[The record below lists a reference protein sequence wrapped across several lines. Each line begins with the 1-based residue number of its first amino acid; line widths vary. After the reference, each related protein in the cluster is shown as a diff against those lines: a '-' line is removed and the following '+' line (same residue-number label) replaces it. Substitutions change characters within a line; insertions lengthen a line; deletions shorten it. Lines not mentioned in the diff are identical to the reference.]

1 MNHAQIALVQTY
13 RSAVQPSK
21 LLLVPLLPLHGH
33 SVLRA
38 RFDDAIRRDALPGS
52 LMLHGPL
59 GVGKQ
64 RLALWLGQ
72 RLLCTGA
79 DPRPCGACQHCRY
92 ALAGTHPDIHWYF
105 PRPRPKSGDMTP
117 AKIADDFREAIG
129 ERTQTGVYPPPAPE
143 EGLYISTIRAIIH
156 SASMAPAMAARK
168 VYILGEAERMVLQ
181 EGSEEAAGAF
191 LKLLEEPP
199 AKATIILTTSE
210 PGALI
215 PTIRSRVVA
224 IRVPAMG
231 AADVDAVLAE
241 PAMQGAIAAAGG
253 PKKLEEQR
261 RVANGAPGALVA
273 GAEWAAALARARRI
287 LDAASNRDR
296 QEQMRTALAQGSSKA
311 RGAYSTALEA
321 LTTLLHERA
330 RAAAERGN
338 RAGARGAAMAVDEV
352 EKAKE
357 RAAKLVNPQLIT
369 SQLIR
374 SLERLIA

>member
-1 MNHAQIALVQTY
+1 
-13 RSAVQPSK
+13 
-21 LLLVPLLPLHGH
+21 
-33 SVLRA
+33 
-38 RFDDAIRRDALPGS
+38 
-52 LMLHGPL
+52 
-59 GVGKQ
+59 
-64 RLALWLGQ
+64 
-72 RLLCTGA
+72 
-79 DPRPCGACQHCRY
+79 
-92 ALAGTHPDIHWYF
+92 
-105 PRPRPKSGDMTP
+105 MTP
-117 AKIADDFREAIG
+117 AKIEDDFREAIS
-129 ERTQTGVYPPPAPE
+129 ERTATGVYAPPAPE

-156 SASMAPAMAARK
+156 SASMAPAIAARK

-224 IRVPAMG
+224 VRVPALSG
-231 AADVDAVLAE
+231 ADLDAVLAE
-241 PAMQGAIAAAGG
+241 PAMQAAISAAGG

-273 GAEWAAALARARRI
+273 GAEWAAAIARARRI

-311 RGAYSTALEA
+311 RGAFSTALEA

-338 RAGARGAAMAVDEV
+338 GAGARGAALAVDEV
-352 EKAKE
+352 ERAKE

-369 SQLIR
+369 SQLMR
-374 SLERLIA
+374 ELERLIA

>member
-1 MNHAQIALVQTY
+1 
-13 RSAVQPSK
+13 
-21 LLLVPLLPLHGH
+21 
-33 SVLRA
+33 
-38 RFDDAIRRDALPGS
+38 
-52 LMLHGPL
+52 
-59 GVGKQ
+59 
-64 RLALWLGQ
+64 
-72 RLLCTGA
+72 
-79 DPRPCGACQHCRY
+79 
-92 ALAGTHPDIHWYF
+92 
-105 PRPRPKSGDMTP
+105 
-117 AKIADDFREAIG
+117 
-129 ERTQTGVYPPPAPE
+129 
-143 EGLYISTIRAIIH
+143 
-156 SASMAPAMAARK
+156 
-168 VYILGEAERMVLQ
+168 MVLQ

-224 IRVPAMG
+224 IRVPALG
-231 AADVDAVLAE
+231 TADMDAVLAE
-241 PAMQGAIAAAGG
+241 PAMQAAIAAAGG

-261 RVANGAPGALVA
+261 RLANGAPGALVA

-296 QEQMRTALAQGSSKA
+296 QEQMRTALAQGASKA
-311 RGAYSTALEA
+311 RGAFSTALEA

-338 RAGARGAAMAVDEV
+338 GAGARGAAMALDEV
-352 EKAKE
+352 ERAKE

-369 SQLIR
+369 SQLMR